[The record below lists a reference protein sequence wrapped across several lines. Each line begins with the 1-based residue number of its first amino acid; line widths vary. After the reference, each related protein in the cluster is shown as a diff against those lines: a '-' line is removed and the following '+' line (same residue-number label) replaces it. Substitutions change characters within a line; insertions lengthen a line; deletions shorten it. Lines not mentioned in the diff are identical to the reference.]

1 MDAYKLKEIFF
12 RVAKQSRCD
21 ARRIRFH
28 QFPDANYFWLAFC
41 FEPKNTTHQMQNRSR
56 TTSTA
61 RAIARTLSLAQAQQY
76 ALPVLFTVF
85 GVIMGSWAGR
95 IPAMAERVHVSH
107 SQLSMVLL
115 MGGLGAVLSYPISSR
130 MMASLGA
137 RKTLLFSGMA
147 LLGVLI
153 AIGAAPTVPLLMMAV
168 LSLGITASTFDVA
181 INSAATAREK
191 ATGKSELSK
200 LHGLGCAGGL
210 AGATLGS
217 LMASLHI
224 VPVTHFL
231 MLAGPLA
238 FVLYYAYTMLDADV
252 AGEGAVVEKKK
263 FTLPR
268 GQLLVLG
275 SLGFLGSMAEGSIAD
290 WSGVFLKEHFG
301 ASDGLAPLALSCFSV
316 MMLLSR
322 LVGDK
327 LKARYGA
334 RPLVTSGSMLGAA
347 GLFFAV
353 LSPDA
358 YFALFGF
365 AIAGLGLSLVFPFVF
380 SAAGGQG
387 PAALAGVASM
397 AYSGSLMGPPVI
409 GAIAQGYGMQIA
421 IAYVGGLAAL
431 IAYVASRARMLK

>member
-1 MDAYKLKEIFF
+1 MPTP
-12 RVAKQSRCD
+12 SR
-21 ARRIRFH
+21 
-28 QFPDANYFWLAFC
+28 
-41 FEPKNTTHQMQNRSR
+41 
-56 TTSTA
+56 TSTA
-61 RAIARTLSLAQAQQY
+61 RAIARTPSIAQAQQY
-76 ALPVLFTVF
+76 ALPVLFTLF

-107 SQLSMVLL
+107 SALSMVLL

-137 RKTLLFSGMA
+137 RKTLLFSGLA
-147 LLGVLI
+147 LLCVLI

-224 VPVTHFL
+224 MPATHFL

-238 FVLYYAYTMLDADV
+238 VVLYYAYTMLDADDS
-252 AGEGAVVEKKK
+252 AGATVEKKK

-268 GQLLVLG
+268 GELLVLG
-275 SLGFLGSMAEGSIAD
+275 ALGFLGSMAEGSIAD

-322 LVGDK
+322 LIGDK

-353 LSPDA
+353 LSPNA
-358 YFALFGF
+358 YCALFGF
-365 AIAGLGLSLVFPFVF
+365 AVAGLGMSLVFPFVF

-409 GAIAQGYGMQIA
+409 GAIAQSFGMQIA
-421 IAYVGGLAAL
+421 IAYVGGLATL
-431 IAYVASRARMLK
+431 IAWVATRARMLK

>member
-1 MDAYKLKEIFF
+1 M
-12 RVAKQSRCD
+12 
-21 ARRIRFH
+21 
-28 QFPDANYFWLAFC
+28 PT
-41 FEPKNTTHQMQNRSR
+41 PSR
-56 TTSTA
+56 TSTT
-61 RAIARTLSLAQAQQY
+61 RAIVRTLSIAQARQY
-76 ALPVLFTVF
+76 ALPVLFTLF

-107 SQLSMVLL
+107 SALSMVLL

-137 RKTLLFSGMA
+137 RKTLLFSGLA
-147 LLGVLI
+147 LLCVLV

-224 VPVTHFL
+224 MPVTHFL

-238 FVLYYAYTMLDADV
+238 IGLYYAYTMLDADDT
-252 AGEGAVVEKKK
+252 AGATVEKKK

-268 GQLLVLG
+268 GELLVLG
-275 SLGFLGSMAEGSIAD
+275 ALGFLGSMAEGSIAD

-353 LSPDA
+353 LSPNA
-358 YFALFGF
+358 YLALVGF
-365 AIAGLGLSLVFPFVF
+365 AVAGLGMSLVFPFVF

-409 GAIAQGYGMQIA
+409 GAIAQSFGMQIA

-431 IAYVASRARMLK
+431 IAWVATRARMLK

>member
-1 MDAYKLKEIFF
+1 M
-12 RVAKQSRCD
+12 ST
-21 ARRIRFH
+21 
-28 QFPDANYFWLAFC
+28 P
-41 FEPKNTTHQMQNRSR
+41 SR
-56 TTSTA
+56 TSTT
-61 RAIARTLSLAQAQQY
+61 RAIARTLSIAQAQQY
-76 ALPVLFTVF
+76 ALPVLFTLF

-107 SQLSMVLL
+107 SALSMVLL

-137 RKTLLFSGMA
+137 RKTLLFSGLA
-147 LLGVLI
+147 LLCVLI

-224 VPVTHFL
+224 MPVTHFL

-238 FVLYYAYTMLDADV
+238 IVLYYAYTMLDADDT
-252 AGEGAVVEKKK
+252 AGATVEKKK

-268 GQLLVLG
+268 GELLVLG
-275 SLGFLGSMAEGSIAD
+275 ALGFLGSMAEGSIAD

-327 LKARYGA
+327 LKVRYGA

-353 LSPDA
+353 LSPNA

-365 AIAGLGLSLVFPFVF
+365 AVAGLGMSLVFPFVF

-409 GAIAQGYGMQIA
+409 GAIAQSFGMQIA
-421 IAYVGGLAAL
+421 IAYVGGLATL
-431 IAYVASRARMLK
+431 IAWVATRARMLK